1 METQIIYFLNHIQR
15 PGPTYETAS
24 TRGYYH
30 GRTETMRTCTAEV
43 VEWCKAMCDKKLS
56 VSLFSRF
63 N

>member
-1 METQIIYFLNHIQR
+1 
-15 PGPTYETAS
+15 
-24 TRGYYH
+24 
-30 GRTETMRTCTAEV
+30 MRTCTAEV